1 MIQVRIFGPLREKIG
16 IGSLEVDASQA
27 GTVDELLTAVSE
39 MTRAAKGSEL
49 RKASILVN
57 GTSITSLKLRRTPV
71 TSGDEV
77 VLLSPVGGG

>member
-1 MIQVRIFGPLREKIG
+1 MEHQG
-16 IGSLEVDASQA
+16 

-39 MTRAAKGSEL
+39 MTSAAKLSEL

-57 GTSITSLKLRRTPV
+57 GTSITSHRLFRTPV
-71 TSGDEV
+71 ASGDEV

>member
-1 MIQVRIFGPLREKIG
+1 MIQVRVFGPFREKIG
-16 IGSLEVDASQA
+16 IGSLEVDTSQA

-39 MTRAAKGSEL
+39 MTRAAKLPEL

-57 GTSITSLKLRRTPV
+57 GTNIASLRLLRTPV